1 MSNNDSGKV
10 EKIIELETHQSMQG
24 KTGKFI
30 TFEGPDGSGKTA
42 QLDILA
48 EQLIQDGYPIQT
60 TREPG
65 GTSIGDQIRDT
76 LLDLKNTAMV
86 DRTEALLYQAARA
99 QLVDEIIKPHLAEGG
114 IVLCDRYAD
123 STLAYQGYG
132 HRNTVESLQG
142 IIHYAT
148 GGLTPDL
155 TLLLDLEP
163 EVGLQRRLDAG
174 ELNRLDAYDINFHHR
189 VRAGYLELV
198 KADPDRWIIVDAGRP
213 FEEVQK
219 ELRKILVQWLTAYWI

>member
-1 MSNNDSGKV
+1 M
-10 EKIIELETHQSMQG
+10 QS

-42 QLDILA
+42 QMDIMA
-48 EQLIQDGYPIQT
+48 ELLIQDGYPILT

-65 GTSIGDQIRDT
+65 GTLIGDQIRET

-99 QLVDEIIKPHLAEGG
+99 QLVDEIIKPHLASGG

-142 IIHYAT
+142 IIYYAT
-148 GGLTPDL
+148 GGLPPDL
-155 TLLLDLEP
+155 TLLLDLDP

-174 ELNRLDAYDINFHHR
+174 GLNRLDAYDINFHHR

-198 KADPDRWIIVDAGRP
+198 KADPDRWIIVDADRS
-213 FEEVQK
+213 FDEVQA
-219 ELRKILVQWLTAYWI
+219 ELWKILLQWLKASGY